1 VLSRLE
7 DKPTW
12 LINQLYL
19 RAHRLLADGFAQAG
33 SRGYHYRL
41 LAALEQLGPTSQ
53 AELGRATGIDRSDV
67 VAAVNELASDG
78 YVQRVADSSDR
89 RRNVIT
95 MTRRGARRLAELEP
109 VVARAQASLLA
120 PLSRAEQT
128 QFLALMRKIADA

>member
-1 VLSRLE
+1 VPNRLE

-12 LINQLYL
+12 LVNQLYL
-19 RAHRLLADGFAQAG
+19 RAHRLLTDGFSQAG

-41 LAALEQLGPTSQ
+41 LAALEELGPTSQ

-67 VAAVNELASDG
+67 VAAVNELVDDG
-78 YVQRVADSSDR
+78 YLQRGVDAEDR

-109 VVARAQASLLA
+109 AVADAQVRLLA
-120 PLSRAEQT
+120 PLNRAERA
-128 QFLALMRKIADA
+128 QFLALLRKLVEA